1 MDGLGVGDVGH
12 VVLRDRR
19 QLSQD
24 GILIVAVSVD
34 RETGQLLAGPDVVTR
49 GFVYVKESEALIDDA
64 RERVR
69 QTYLRSQDQH
79 GMDWS
84 TVKANIREDL
94 AKYLY
99 ERTKRRPMILPM
111 ILEI

>member
-1 MDGLGVGDVGH
+1 MGH

-64 RERVR
+64 RERAR

-84 TVKANIREDL
+84 TVKASIREDL
-94 AKYLY
+94 ARYLY